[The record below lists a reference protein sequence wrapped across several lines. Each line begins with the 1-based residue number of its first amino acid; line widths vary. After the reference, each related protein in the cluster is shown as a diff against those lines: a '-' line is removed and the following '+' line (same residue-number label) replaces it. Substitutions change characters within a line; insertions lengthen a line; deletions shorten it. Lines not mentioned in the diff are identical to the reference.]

1 MSAVDR
7 NFNSTV
13 NTIAFCVHII
23 RRILCFESFFSYL
36 VFLLELYNTWGIFL
50 QTTANKKTTKTLLLE
65 SKNGSLAK
73 TQNNLK
79 IVFHKKIGITVH
91 EGIHF
96 KVYVVILQEN

>member
-1 MSAVDR
+1 MG
-7 NFNSTV
+7 NF
-13 NTIAFCVHII
+13 
-23 RRILCFESFFSYL
+23 
-36 VFLLELYNTWGIFL
+36 FL
-50 QTTANKKTTKTLLLE
+50 QTTANKKKTKTLLLE